1 MKKQDKQNID
11 DLQKMLAEKKSA
23 LRAFRFG
30 ISGSKSKNVKEG
42 SNLKKDIAK
51 VLTELRKRE
60 IQENIQ

>member
-60 IQENIQ
+60 MQENIQ

>member
-11 DLQKMLAEKKSA
+11 DLQKMLAEKRSA

-42 SNLKKDIAK
+42 HNLKKEIAK
-51 VLTELRKRE
+51 ILTELKNRE
-60 IQENIQ
+60 MADEKK

>member
-11 DLQKMLAEKKSA
+11 DLQKLLVEKRSA

-42 SNLKKDIAK
+42 HNLKKEIAK
-51 VLTELRKRE
+51 TLTELRKRE
-60 IQENIQ
+60 IQENIK

>member
-1 MKKQDKQNID
+1 MKKHDKQNID

-42 SNLKKDIAK
+42 HNLKKEIARA
-51 VLTELRKRE
+51 LTELKKRE
-60 IQENIQ
+60 IQENIK